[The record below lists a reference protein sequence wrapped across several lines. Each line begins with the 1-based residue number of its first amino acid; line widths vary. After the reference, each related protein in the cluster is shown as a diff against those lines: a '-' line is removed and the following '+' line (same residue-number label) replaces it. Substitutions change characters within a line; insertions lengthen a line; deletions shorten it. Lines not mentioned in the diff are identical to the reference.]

1 VFVRKITTV
10 LFLILSVILISLPV
24 AAQTQDPGLAYA
36 PRSGSGDLLP
46 STLEHFRSS
55 HALTA
60 NAVEDFSPALSG
72 SGGEVLTRPASLG
85 LAEPEN
91 ADGGGKSYLPVLFSA
106 LLPGT
111 GEIYLGYNWRG
122 AALLTLEVLAWT
134 GYFYYHN
141 EGLESREAYEN
152 YADIHWDQRKW
163 IDDHPDVYPLTGIT
177 LEELEEIGRDKLG
190 GGEWPGYIVWVSKE
204 EDKQHYYE
212 NIGKY
217 DWYISGWAD
226 FDPQIDDPFMM
237 DTPLRDQYRAM
248 RKESNDQLDDAN
260 KFIYLSLGTRVFSIV
275 ETLFLVRSSEARA
288 ADAADNH
295 SQNHFR
301 FRTRA
306 LGWQGAEVSLEYNF
320 K

>member
-1 VFVRKITTV
+1 VFVRKITAI
-10 LFLILSVILISLPV
+10 LYPILSLLLISSS
-24 AAQTQDPGLAYA
+24 AAQAQGPGLAYA
-36 PRSGSGDLLP
+36 PRSGNGDLLP
-46 STLEHFRSS
+46 SAVEHFSS
-55 HALTA
+55 SQELTA
-60 NAVEDFSPALSG
+60 STLDELSPVLAA
-72 SGGEVLTRPASLG
+72 SGGEVPTRPAVLG
-85 LAEPEN
+85 LAEPDN
-91 ADGGGKSYLPVLFSA
+91 AGGGGKSYLPVLFSA
-106 LLPGT
+106 LIPGT

-152 YADIHWDQRKW
+152 FADINWDQSKW

-177 LEELEEIGRDKLG
+177 LAELEEIGREKSG
-190 GGEWPGYIVWVSKE
+190 SGEWPGYVVWVSRE

-217 DWYISGWAD
+217 DWFISGWAD
-226 FDPQIDDPFMM
+226 YDPTTDPNMR
-237 DTPLRDQYRAM
+237 DTPLRDEYRAM
-248 RKESNDQLDDAN
+248 RKTSNDQLDDAN

-275 ETLFLVRSSEARA
+275 ETLFLVRSSEAEA
-288 ADAADNH
+288 AEATESH